1 MFMTPGIKNLI
12 RAGDFAQIP
21 NNIEMW
27 SSEWM
32 VSMKTYAD
40 RIRDEGL
47 INEEDY
53 INYFQDEM

>member
-1 MFMTPGIKNLI
+1 
-12 RAGDFAQIP
+12 
-21 NNIEMW
+21 
-27 SSEWM
+27 M